1 MVSRFT
7 EAGLTLFAAWEADPA
22 LKRKIRFIA
31 FGDLT
36 PEQYA
41 NASLYNGSET
51 ELHNQKYFGPVQRVY
66 TESAQP
72 TVAVAEAKPDFAVRG
87 WSIREVGVF
96 VEGAAPEDDPVLVW
110 ISHHPETFIP
120 DGYDNMIVGELIS
133 VPIKFGTAEV
143 IEIFTDNAALVNWD
157 DFLGQAAEEGLRDLN
172 LAHETALIKNYIF
185 GG

>member
-51 ELHNQKYFGPVQRVY
+51 ELHNQKYFGQIGRASCRERVY
-66 TESAQP
+66 
-72 TVAVAEAKPDFAVRG
+72 
-87 WSIREVGVF
+87 I
-96 VEGAAPEDDPVLVW
+96 
-110 ISHHPETFIP
+110 
-120 DGYDNMIVGELIS
+120 
-133 VPIKFGTAEV
+133 
-143 IEIFTDNAALVNWD
+143 
-157 DFLGQAAEEGLRDLN
+157 
-172 LAHETALIKNYIF
+172 
-185 GG
+185 